1 MQGKVQRDHCEHP
14 ICETPVFT
22 RMILCL
28 GFSQSDP
35 ATEAVKA
42 VDIYAEILSP
52 IHG

>member
-1 MQGKVQRDHCEHP
+1 MKARVQCDHCEHQ
-14 ICETPVFT
+14 ICETPVFAK
-22 RMILCL
+22 MILCL